1 MNSTTL
7 KIIAVI
13 SMVID
18 HVGMLFFPQS
28 AEFRIIGRLAFP
40 IFAFLIANGVIH
52 TTNFRKYIGRL
63 AIFALISQI
72 PFYIFTRMLGIEGFP
87 LNIFFTLTLGG
98 LILHLYTRV
107 KNIYISVLA
116 TLGIIVLS
124 HFVNYD
130 YGLYGVMLIVSYYIF
145 RKNMIFGS
153 LAILVSTIYYYA
165 MPNFFV
171 LQVFSLLAILI
182 IALYKDDAIP
192 SKKYR
197 WIFYWFYP
205 AHLAVLSL
213 IRYFTV

>member
-1 MNSTTL
+1 MTSNTL

-28 AEFRIIGRLAFP
+28 AIFRIIGRLAFP

-72 PFYIFTRMLGIEGFP
+72 PFYIFTKMLGIEGLL
-87 LNIFFTLTLGG
+87 LNIFFTLILGATL
-98 LILHLYTRV
+98 LHLYTRV
-107 KNIYISVLA
+107 KNIYISALA
-116 TLGIIVLS
+116 TLVVIVFS

-165 MPNFFV
+165 TPNFFV
-171 LQVFSLLAILI
+171 LQVFSLLAIPI
-182 IALYKDDAIP
+182 IALYKDDATP
-192 SKKYR
+192 GKKYR
-197 WIFYWFYP
+197 RVFYWFYP

-213 IRYFTV
+213 IRYFSV